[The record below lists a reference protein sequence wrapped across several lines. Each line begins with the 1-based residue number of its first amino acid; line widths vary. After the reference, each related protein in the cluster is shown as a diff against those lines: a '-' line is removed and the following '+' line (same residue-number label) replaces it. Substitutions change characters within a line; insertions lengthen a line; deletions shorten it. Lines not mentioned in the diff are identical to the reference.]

1 MVLEPLLIPLGQP
14 VTKNLRQQVVAA
26 QRVKVKRTH
35 HVALEWTSTAEV
47 DVYRNG
53 LRLQT
58 GRAGATWTDVIGS
71 KGRGSYDYWVC
82 ETGTAICYESLSF
95 NF

>member
-1 MVLEPLLIPLGQP
+1 MVITSTGPATALNSAVGF
-14 VTKNLRQQVVAA
+14 
-26 QRVKVKRTH
+26 KVKGAQ
-35 HVALEWTSTAEV
+35 HVALEWTSKAEV

-58 GRAGATWTDVIGS
+58 GLAGAMWTDVIGS

-82 ETGTAICYESLSF
+82 ETGTAICSETLSA